1 MKKVIAF
8 LWAGVLALGLLTT
21 GCAGEKEEK
30 ETGAEASQREEL
42 QKVTLTKWPILF
54 SMRLSMWP

>member
-30 ETGAEASQREEL
+30 ETKKDLRRGKDPE
-42 QKVTLTKWPILF
+42 F
-54 SMRLSMWP
+54 YRLKAGGLCSS

>member
-1 MKKVIAF
+1 MKKIVAF

-30 ETGAEASQREEL
+30 ETGAEASQREEGY
-42 QKVTLTKWPILF
+42 TE
-54 SMRLSMWP
+54 